1 MNSRKLSSGEQTH
14 TPAEESAG
22 ESAEQPGGNFWRS
35 IRKPITVLA
44 PMEDVTDSAF
54 RRIVSRCGKPDVFFT
69 EFVNAAGMCSEGRDA
84 VIHRLRFSDE
94 ERPIVAQIWGNKP
107 ENFRKTAADIQ
118 EMGFDGID
126 INMGCPVKKIVKSG
140 TCSALIENPT
150 LARELFLAAR
160 EGAPDIAVSIKTRL
174 GYKTRKT
181 TEWSEFLLELEPD
194 ALIMHGRTAKET
206 YSKPADWN
214 EIGLV
219 VDQRN
224 RMKKNTLIIGNGD
237 VKSAEEIYS
246 YCKNYGVD
254 GVMVGRGILHNLFLF
269 RGFDKNARADT
280 ASNAGAGVASADF
293 FALTPSEKLKY
304 LLEHI
309 TLYNEIWGVEKNF
322 SVMKKFVK
330 VYVTAF
336 DGAPELRRALMEA
349 KGYLEM
355 SVIIIKELH
364 ECGS

>member
-1 MNSRKLSSGEQTH
+1 MSARKLSSGEQNDI
-14 TPAEESAG
+14 PAKPA
-22 ESAEQPGGNFWRS
+22 GGNFWRS
-35 IRKPITVLA
+35 IRKPISVLA

-69 EFVNAAGMCSEGRDA
+69 EFVNAAGMCSEGRNA
-84 VIHRLRFSDE
+84 VIHRLRFSEE

-160 EGAPDIAVSIKTRL
+160 EGAPDIAVSVKTRL
-174 GYKTRKT
+174 GYRTRKT

-194 ALIMHGRTAKET
+194 VLIMHGRTAKET
-206 YSKPADWN
+206 YGKPADWN

-219 VDQRN
+219 VELRN
-224 RMKKNTLIIGNGD
+224 RMNKKTLIIGNGD
-237 VKSAEEIYS
+237 VKSAEEINS
-246 YCKNYGVD
+246 YYNSYGVD

-269 RGFDKNARADT
+269 RGFDNDARADT
-280 ASNAGAGVASADF
+280 AFDPRSGVASADF
-293 FALTPSEKLKY
+293 STLTPSEKLEY
-304 LLEHI
+304 LLAHI

-330 VYVTAF
+330 VYVNGF
-336 DGAPELRRALMEA
+336 DGAPELRRSLMVA
-349 KGYLEM
+349 KGFDEM
-355 SVIIIKELH
+355 SAIIIKELH
-364 ECGS
+364 KFKS